1 MHGER
6 CESIK
11 ETGVNRRMPPPG
23 IARGAC
29 ALATALV
36 LGPALAQE
44 YPVKPVR
51 MIVPWPAGGGTD
63 IVARVVA
70 SRLSEGFG
78 QQVLVDNR
86 PGAAAIIGTEVAAKS
101 APDGYTLLMGNLGPN
116 AANQSLYRK
125 LPYDCIKDFA
135 PVSHVASAPYIAV
148 VHPSVPARSVKEF
161 IALARARPGKINFGS
176 GGIGSPPHLAAELFR
191 SMARI
196 EMEHIAYKGGAAH
209 TAALVG
215 GEVDLTLNSPL
226 EVLPHVRSGRL
237 RAIGVGTSRRFALA
251 PQIPTIAESG
261 LPGYEFAVWW
271 GVLAPAATPA
281 GIVARVH
288 QEVVKTLQTP
298 SVRERLASQG
308 AEIVASAPSEFAA
321 FIRTEVDKW
330 ARVVR
335 EAAIPVQ

>member
-1 MHGER
+1 MKG
-6 CESIK
+6 C
-11 ETGVNRRMPPPG
+11 TGPAVL
-23 IARGAC
+23 ARGTC
-29 ALATALV
+29 ALAAAFAMAHATAQDY
-36 LGPALAQE
+36 PA
-44 YPVKPVR
+44 KPVR

-63 IVARVVA
+63 IVARTVA
-70 SRLSEGFG
+70 QKMSEGFA
-78 QQVLVDNR
+78 QQVVIDNR
-86 PGAAAIIGTEVAAKS
+86 PGAAAIIGTELAAKS

-148 VHPSVPARSVKEF
+148 VHPSVPARSVKDF

-176 GGIGSPPHLAAELFR
+176 GGIGSPPHLAAELFA
-191 SMARI
+191 SMAKI
-196 EMEHIAYKGGAAH
+196 KMEHIPYKGGAAH

-237 RAIGVGTSRRFALA
+237 RAIGVGTTKRFALA

-261 LPGYEFAVWW
+261 LSGYEFAVWW
-271 GVLAPAATPA
+271 GVFAPANTPA
-281 GIVARVH
+281 GIVSRVH
-288 QEVVKTLQTP
+288 QAAVKALQAP
-298 SVRERLASQG
+298 SVRERLSSQG
-308 AEIVASAPSEFAA
+308 AEIVASSPVEFAA
-321 FIRTEVDKW
+321 FIQREIDKW

-335 EAAIPVQ
+335 EAGIPVQ